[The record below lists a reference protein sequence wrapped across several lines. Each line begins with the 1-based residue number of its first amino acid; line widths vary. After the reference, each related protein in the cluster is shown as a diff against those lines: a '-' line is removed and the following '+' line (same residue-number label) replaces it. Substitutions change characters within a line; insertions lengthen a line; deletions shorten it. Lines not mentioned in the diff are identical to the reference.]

1 MQRVSLIA
9 RTSAVISLVVI
20 FAIGLVTFL
29 NYLKFERTLTTLLQS
44 RLELMIRDLRA
55 DIEWSLNLG
64 LALNEL
70 RNFQPLVER
79 LTKSDRHVLAVDV
92 FGTDG
97 QTVFHSDRQPAG
109 QPAPPDR
116 GAILRQDEARLWWS
130 QEDDALVVGTVL
142 VNNFGQV
149 AGGATLRYSSA
160 GIEATL
166 ERTAACLAGTLPA
179 LMAGVVLV
187 VIGLVVPS
195 MWRTASAFVGITRDL
210 ERFVAA
216 DSASWPAKAGEI
228 EVPRPAETGEAL
240 KPLERVVTDLAAVE
254 ALLPGPA
261 A

>member
-1 MQRVSLIA
+1 M
-9 RTSAVISLVVI
+9 ISLVVI

-79 LTKSDRHVLAVDV
+79 LIESDRHLLAVDV
-92 FGTDG
+92 FGIDG
-97 QTVFHSDRQPAG
+97 QSVFHSDRQRVG
-109 QPAPPDR
+109 QPAPPGRDT
-116 GAILRQDEARLWWS
+116 ILRQDEAQMWWS
-130 QEDDALVVGTVL
+130 QEDDALVAGTVL
-142 VNNFGQV
+142 VDNLGQV

-160 GIEATL
+160 GIDATL
-166 ERTAACLAGTLPA
+166 ERTVAYLAGALPA

-195 MWRTASAFVGITRDL
+195 MWRTASAFVGITRGL

-216 DSASWPAKAGEI
+216 DSASWPAEAGEV
-228 EVPRPAETGEAL
+228 EVPRPAETDEAL

>member
-1 MQRVSLIA
+1 MQKVSLIA

-79 LTKSDRHVLAVDV
+79 LTESDRHLLAVDV

-97 QTVFHSDRQPAG
+97 LSVFHSDRQQVG
-109 QPAPPDR
+109 QPAPP
-116 GAILRQDEARLWWS
+116 GYGTILRQDEARLWWS
-130 QEDDALVVGTVL
+130 REDDALIAGTVL
-142 VNNFGQV
+142 INNLGQV
-149 AGGATLRYSSA
+149 TGGATLRYSSA
-160 GIEATL
+160 GIDATL
-166 ERTAACLAGTLPA
+166 ERTATYLTGTLPM

-195 MWRTASAFVGITRDL
+195 MWRTASAFVGITRGL

-216 DSASWPAKAGEI
+216 DPTDPVDPALRSVEA
-228 EVPRPAETGEAL
+228 GEAL
-240 KPLERVVTDLAAVE
+240 KPLEQVATDLAAAE
-254 ALLPGPA
+254 ALLPRPSA
-261 A
+261 